1 MSLVALKSKVNQL
14 HKTKVSLECSKCDNF

>member
-14 HKTKVSLECSKCDNF
+14 HKTQVSLACSKCDNF